1 MRRPLM
7 IERHALGPRLHL
19 FGRRV
24 HEWHAGLALV
34 MTCALAAI
42 AGIDRGALLALVA
55 AGLYL
60 IAKDWRDL
68 LPGTRDTGAWSVAL
82 HRPPRP
88 LRTACRAGWMPALTG
103 WLVAAVGLVNVA
115 SALTPSLPDRA
126 RLLTSVIPPEVLIG
140 AHALSLS
147 AGVSLLVA
155 SVFLR
160 RRRQRAVQLAL
171 VLLVIIGILDLAK
184 GLDVEEALMS
194 WSLAAMLAWGRGAF
208 MVRPDARPVRV
219 ARQIA
224 VTAAGATV
232 LALGA
237 VMVATFR
244 IPGLTPSL
252 IVRETISLLM
262 LTTGPL
268 DLQGLSATIPY
279 LVGAVAATTIAR
291 AIALTLRRPA
301 RDDSP
306 CVRSGEAAEL
316 VRTHGPDTLSYFKLR
331 GDLER
336 HFSAD
341 GRAFVAF
348 RVHHA
353 VLLLAGDPVGPADA
367 IAGLLRDICAYADE
381 HGLKVGAVGAS
392 EAFSELA
399 RDAGLGRFYLGD
411 EAIVDT
417 NTFTLVG
424 RPIRKVRQAVSRVT
438 AAGYTT
444 QLARLRDLDADTADA
459 LEAISERWRDGHP
472 ERGFSMAMDT
482 LHNSALAD
490 TLAVIARDETGTPR
504 GFLHFVPSGAGHG
517 WSLSSMRRDRD
528 TPNGLTD
535 LLIVRAV
542 ELARESGVDELS
554 LNFAAFARLMHA
566 PAGPLDRVLG
576 RLAGYA
582 NPYFQI
588 ESLYRH
594 NAKFFPRWQPRYLLY
609 DGVAS
614 LPRTALAALQAE
626 GQLPSLPL
634 PRLHAARGAR
644 PRPELPSR
652 AVA

>member
-19 FGRRV
+19 LGRRV

-34 MTCALAAI
+34 LICAATAI
-42 AGIDRGALLALVA
+42 AGIDRGALLALA
-55 AGLYL
+55 AVGLYL
-60 IAKDWRDL
+60 MAKDWRDL
-68 LPGTRDTGAWSVAL
+68 FPGIRDTGAWSVGL

-88 LRTACRAGWMPALTG
+88 LRTAWRAGWMPALTG
-103 WLVAAVGLVNVA
+103 WLVAAVGVVNIV
-115 SALTPSLPDRA
+115 SALTPSLPDRS
-126 RLLTSVIPPEVLIG
+126 RLLTSAVPAEVLIG

-155 SVFLR
+155 SVFLG

-171 VLLVIIGILDLAK
+171 VLLVTIGILDLAK

-194 WSLAAMLAWGRGAF
+194 WSLAAMLAWGRSAF
-208 MVRPDARPVRV
+208 VVRPDARPVRV
-219 ARQIA
+219 VRQIA
-224 VTAAGATV
+224 VTAAAAAV
-232 LALGA
+232 VALAA
-237 VMVATFR
+237 VTVATCR
-244 IPGLTPSL
+244 VPGLAPSL
-252 IVRETISLLM
+252 IVRETISLLT

-268 DLQGLSATIPY
+268 DLQGLSAAIPY
-279 LVGAVAATTIAR
+279 LVGVLAATTIAR
-291 AIALTLRRPA
+291 SIALALSRPA
-301 RDDSP
+301 RDDTP
-306 CVRSGEAAEL
+306 CHRGGEAAEL
-316 VRTHGPDTLSYFKLR
+316 VRAHGEDTLSYFKLR

-336 HFSAD
+336 HFSPD
-341 GRAFVAF
+341 GRAFVAY
-348 RVHHA
+348 RVQHS

-367 IAGLLRDICAYADE
+367 IAGLLCDVCAYADR

-417 NTFTLVG
+417 NTFTLAG
-424 RPIRKVRQAVSRVT
+424 KPIKKVRQAVSRVT

-444 QLARLRDLDADTADA
+444 QLTRLRDLDKDTADT
-459 LEAISERWRDGHP
+459 LEAISERWRDGDP

-482 LHNSALAD
+482 LQNPALAD

-535 LLIVRAV
+535 WLIVRAI
-542 ELARESGVDELS
+542 ELARESGVTELS
-554 LNFAAFARLMHA
+554 LNFAAFARLMHS
-566 PAGPLDRVLG
+566 PSGPLDRVLG
-576 RLAGYA
+576 RAARYA

-588 ESLYRH
+588 ESLYRY
-594 NAKFFPRWQPRYLLY
+594 NAKFFPRWQPRFLLY

-614 LPRTALAALQAE
+614 LPRTALAALQVE
-626 GQLPSLPL
+626 GQFPAIAV
-634 PRLHAARGAR
+634 PRLHARGAR
-644 PRPELPSR
+644 PRPVLSSG
-652 AVA
+652 AVG